1 MVLKAHTLRLV
12 EELFT
17 RYPVLS
23 QQKDSIMN
31 ALHALLVCYKSS
43 GKVMVCGNGGSA
55 SDSEHIVGELLK
67 SFSRKRPLDPSF
79 CITLKTMYGEE
90 EADIIQ
96 KNLEGALP
104 AISLVS
110 QTGLITAFSNDVNPE
125 YIFAQQAY
133 AYCSPG
139 DILWGLSTSGNSKNV
154 VHALKVAKARGAVTL
169 GMTGAGGGAMQ
180 SFCDIIIRVP
190 ETETFKVQELH
201 LPVYHLLCAAVETEI
216 FD

>member
-1 MVLKAHTLRLV
+1 MVLKERTLQLV
-12 EELFT
+12 EELFS

-23 QQKDSIMN
+23 EQKDSIMN
-31 ALHALLVCYKSS
+31 ALHALLVCYRSS

-79 CITLKTMYGEE
+79 SMTLKTIYGEE
-90 EADIIQ
+90 EAKSIQ
-96 KNLEGALP
+96 MNLEGALP

-133 AYCSPG
+133 AYCLPG

-154 VHALKVAKARGAVTL
+154 VHAVKVAKARGAVTL
-169 GMTGAGGGAMQ
+169 GMTGAGGGAML
-180 SFCDIIIRVP
+180 SFCDIVIRVP

-201 LPVYHLLCAAVETEI
+201 LPVYHLLCAAVETEM